1 MDQIT
6 HAAIPDFGN
15 EIAYPLN
22 TGLVAPANIL
32 VVDDD
37 PFQQRLLSVA
47 LEAEGYAVQC
57 AASATEAWTSI
68 ARTQPDLILLDVL
81 LPDISGYEIT
91 RQLKSQKSTAG
102 IPVIMITGLD
112 DRNAR
117 LRGLRE
123 GAEDFLI
130 KPVDRSEL
138 AVRVRNLLNLKKYS
152 DLLHHHNRVL
162 ARQIDEKTQQ
172 VRQHCIETVL
182 TLTRAAEYRDETTG
196 NHVSRISY
204 YTATMSEYLGLDSAF
219 RDQIFY
225 ASPMHDIGKLAIP
238 DHILLKPG
246 PLSPDE
252 WEIMKTHTTLGREIL
267 LGNKS
272 PYLEMGADI
281 AQHHHEL
288 WDGTGYPA
296 RLAGENIPLSAR
308 IMGICDV
315 YDALRSKRP
324 YKVAHT
330 HEDAVD
336 IIRTGDRRIHPEQF
350 DPQLLD
356 AFFACNHQFKQI
368 YGETTQRAQGH

>member
-1 MDQIT
+1 MT
-6 HAAIPDFGN
+6 PKSHSAASVFGRDPASP
-15 EIAYPLN
+15 IN
-22 TGLVAPANIL
+22 TEVVSPANIL

-37 PFQQRLLSVA
+37 DFQRRLLSVS
-47 LEAEGYAVQC
+47 LEAEGYTVQC
-57 AASATEAWTSI
+57 AGSANEAWACI
-68 ARTQPDLILLDVL
+68 AHEQPDLILLDVL
-81 LPDISGYEIT
+81 LPDVSGYEIT

-102 IPVIMITGLD
+102 IPIIMITGLD

-138 AVRVRNLLNLKKYS
+138 SVRVRNLLNLKNYA
-152 DLLHHHNRVL
+152 DLLRHNNRL
-162 ARQIDEKTQQ
+162 LERQVDEKTQQ
-172 VRQHCIETVL
+172 VRQQCIETVL

-196 NHVSRISY
+196 NHVSRVSHY
-204 YTATMSEYLGLDSAF
+204 SATLSEYLGMDSTF

-246 PLSPDE
+246 PLEPNE

-267 LGNKS
+267 LGNNS
-272 PYLEMGADI
+272 NYLEMGADI
-281 AQHHHEL
+281 ALHHHEL

-296 RLAGENIPLSAR
+296 GLSGERIPLAAR

-324 YKVAHT
+324 YKSAHT
-330 HEDAVD
+330 HDETMS
-336 IIRTGDRRIHPEQF
+336 IIRTGDRRIRPGQF
-350 DPQLLD
+350 DPQILD
-356 AFFACNHQFKQI
+356 AFFTCSHQFKQI
-368 YGETTQRAQGH
+368 YGEIAQRVQGH